1 MSNYDNMNIV
11 RLTFC
16 TPVSWEDCMIHFV
29 VCDDESFFRQRIIK
43 TIQKIKSKRSIECEI
58 HEFKG
63 YNSEF
68 EAFIR
73 SEISSKIYILD
84 IEMKTGASGIDIAR
98 KIRKSDW
105 DSIIMFVT
113 SHTELGYDALKA
125 NIMLLDFIS
134 KYDECESNLEK
145 VLLKAIQ
152 KVNQKKIFSY
162 DSAGIS
168 HRIYLDDILY
178 ITRDSVD
185 RKCVIRTTY
194 SEVVINKSLTEMIR
208 ELDERFFCSHRSCLV
223 NTEKITSVD
232 WKEGIITFDT
242 GESTY
247 LLARDKKK
255 GLKEYVSSVD

>member
-1 MSNYDNMNIV
+1 
-11 RLTFC
+11 
-16 TPVSWEDCMIHFV
+16 MIHFV

-43 TIQKIKSKRSIECEI
+43 SIKKIKTKRNIECEI
-58 HEFKG
+58 KEFNG
-63 YNSEF
+63 YNVDF
-68 EAFIR
+68 EKFIR
-73 SEISSKIYILD
+73 SDVSSKIYILD

-105 DSIIMFVT
+105 DSIIIFVT
-113 SHTELGYDALKA
+113 SHSELGYDALKA

-134 KYDECESNLEK
+134 KFDDCEENLEK

-152 KVNQKKIFSY
+152 KINQKKVFSY

-178 ITRDSVD
+178 VSRDSVD
-185 RKCVIRTTY
+185 RKCVIKTTY
-194 SEVVINKSLTEMIR
+194 NEISVNKSLTEMIE
-208 ELDERFFCSHRSCLV
+208 ELDDRFFCSHRSCLV
-223 NTEKITSVD
+223 NTEKITSVN

-255 GLKEYVSSVD
+255 GLKEYVSSID